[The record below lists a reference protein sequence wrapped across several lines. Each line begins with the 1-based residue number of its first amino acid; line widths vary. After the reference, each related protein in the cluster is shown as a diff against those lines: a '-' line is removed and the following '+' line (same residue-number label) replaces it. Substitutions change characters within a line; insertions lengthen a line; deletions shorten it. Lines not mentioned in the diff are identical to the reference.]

1 MSSADVQAFVEG
13 VSSEGEPKDGE
24 QLARALVRQEKLT
37 KYQAQQIYAGKGKSL
52 VLGNYVVLE
61 KLGQG
66 GMGLVLKAQ
75 HKRMKRTVA
84 LKILSPAVTKSP
96 EMVRRFLREVEA
108 AAKLEHTNVVAAYD
122 ADDAGGTHFLVMQ
135 YVEGTDLSVLVRE
148 NGPLSVE
155 RALPCVIQ
163 AARGLEYAHACGV
176 VHRDIKPS
184 NMLLDLNGTVKILDM
199 GLARL
204 ESAGAEQDQL
214 TGTGQIM
221 GTVDYMAP
229 EQAMDTKT
237 ADGRAD
243 IYSLGITLWYLLTG
257 RPVYEAET
265 VVKKLMAHQNSPIP
279 SLRNACPEVSTELE
293 AVFAKM
299 IAKTPEARYQ
309 SMTEVL
315 AALDGYT
322 SASASPPSIA
332 TVHQDDSGFNAFL
345 RGLDASPEPS
355 VATKPS
361 TQKKLAPSSEPQ
373 PTMTMQ
379 AEQLDTDPETL
390 QSLDDAAG
398 FRAVAGGAVAGLE
411 DGAVAGLPTEPPGL
425 TAGLGDSLR
434 PAPSASRRSS
444 PPWWK
449 SRTAWIAGGA
459 AAVLLLAIVFFVQ
472 TKDGTI
478 RVEIND
484 PDIEVAIKGTK
495 IVLKQADQGKDVE
508 LTPGEKTLIVKRGDF
523 QFETDKLILREGETV
538 RVRVDLLAGRVEAHQ
553 GEKLIGRETLP
564 QAATGSASAPPDVV
578 AGPSTELKGTPPLA
592 KAPFDPEQAKKHQQA
607 WAKYLG
613 VAVEKVV
620 DLGGGKTLTM
630 VLIPPGE
637 FLMGSNDGEQAR
649 FQEEATA
656 DHDAYANIPGEGPQH
671 RVRLT
676 KPFYLV

>member
-13 VSSEGEPKDGE
+13 LSSEGEPPDGE
-24 QLARALVRQEKLT
+24 QLARTLVRQQKLT
-37 KYQAQQIYAGKGKSL
+37 KYQAQQVYAGKGKSL

-66 GMGLVLKAQ
+66 GMGLVLKAE

-135 YVEGTDLSVLVRE
+135 YVEGTDLSVLVRQ

-155 RALPCVIQ
+155 KALPCVIQ

-204 ESAGAEQDQL
+204 DSAGAEQDQL

-243 IYSLGITLWYLLTG
+243 IYSLGVTLWYLLTG
-257 RPVYEAET
+257 RPVYGAET

-279 SLRNACPEVSTELE
+279 SLRNACPGVSTELE

-315 AALDGYT
+315 AALEGYT
-322 SASASPPSIA
+322 SGSASPPSIA
-332 TVHQDDSGFNAFL
+332 TVHQDDSEFNRAVYKYAEPVTEIATVHQDDSEFNAFL

-361 TQKKLAPSSEPQ
+361 TTKKTAPSSEPQ
-373 PTMTMQ
+373 PTVTLR

-398 FRAVAGGAVAGLE
+398 FRAVAGGVVAGGVVAGLE
-411 DGAVAGLPTEPPGL
+411 DGAVAGLPTEPPDL
-425 TAGLGDSLR
+425 TAGLPDLSR
-434 PAPSASRRSS
+434 PAPSASRRSG
-444 PPWWK
+444 PPWWQN
-449 SRTAWIAGGA
+449 RTTWIASGTS
-459 AAVLLLAIVFFVQ
+459 AVLLLAIVIFVQ

-478 RVEIND
+478 RIEIND
-484 PDIEVAIKGTK
+484 PEIEVAIKGTT
-495 IVLKQADQGKDVE
+495 ITLKQADQGKDIE
-508 LTPGEKTLIVKRGDF
+508 LSPGEKTLIVKRGDF
-523 QFETDKLILREGETV
+523 QFETDTLILKEGETV
-538 RVRVDLLAGRVEAHQ
+538 RIRVDLLADRIEARH
-553 GEKLIGRETLP
+553 GPKLIGRKKLP
-564 QAATGSASAPPDVV
+564 
-578 AGPSTELKGTPPLA
+578 
-592 KAPFDPEQAKKHQQA
+592 
-607 WAKYLG
+607 
-613 VAVEKVV
+613 
-620 DLGGGKTLTM
+620 
-630 VLIPPGE
+630 
-637 FLMGSNDGEQAR
+637 
-649 FQEEATA
+649 
-656 DHDAYANIPGEGPQH
+656 
-671 RVRLT
+671 
-676 KPFYLV
+676 